1 MKIIRTS
8 YPISGFWD
16 TRQGGRAENQ
26 DSCGFIDTPHGFL
39 AIVCDGMG
47 GGPAGKQ
54 ASELAV
60 KTIAE
65 YVRSAPDA
73 KELDKLLLQAI
84 EQAHQTIVVAGQK
97 YSELKGMGTTVV
109 AVLFHK
115 EKAII
120 AHVGD
125 SRVYQFRFR
134 HRLFRTT
141 DHSMVAELV
150 SVNKLTEEQARL
162 SGQTNLITRAL
173 GGGNHLAEI
182 DMRPYEKGDRF
193 LLCTDGVW
201 GALRA
206 KDLVERAAK
215 TPSLA
220 GAVDSLVLHVD
231 ELGRQNGNTHDNLTL
246 ALIETKEDSIC
257 KEKMSRKVLRV
268 VIGLIISLIVSLVII
283 VVLIVKLSTSNPY
296 EKEADMIKELLVQR
310 DARIK
315 SLEDSV
321 RQQKNNVLA
330 VRQKAMDDQENLNK
344 KAQAAI
350 DAKNKAEDKLRE
362 AQNSVQEQKKSV
374 TSKPQGGIVPPN
386 VKKTINDVIT
396 LLERTRD
403 MKESTKRSEN
413 RKSAQSKLDR
423 LIKDDSSHKDIYA
436 DIKIKLNNSI
446 AGENTDKAKGHYNI
460 LINNLQSII
469 K

>member
-1 MKIIRTS
+1 MKIIRTT
-8 YPISGFWD
+8 YPLSGCWD
-16 TRQGGRAENQ
+16 TRQGGRPENQ
-26 DSCGFIDTPHGFL
+26 DSCGFVDTPHGFL
-39 AIVCDGMG
+39 AIMCDGMG

-60 KTIAE
+60 NTIAE
-65 YVRSAPDA
+65 YVNSIPDA
-73 KELDKLLLQAI
+73 IKLDELLQQAI
-84 EQAHQTIVVAGQK
+84 EKAHQTIVEAGQK
-97 YSELKGMGTTVV
+97 YPELKGMGTTVA

-115 EKAII
+115 EKAIV

-125 SRVYQFRFR
+125 SRVYQFRFGR
-134 HRLFRTT
+134 RLFRTT

-173 GGGNHLAEI
+173 GGGNHLADI

-193 LLCTDGVW
+193 LLCTDGIW
-201 GALRA
+201 GALHA
-206 KDLVERAAK
+206 KDLLERAAK

-257 KEKMSRKVLRV
+257 KEKMSRKVLRIV
-268 VIGLIISLIVSLVII
+268 TGLIISLIVSLAII
-283 VVLIVKLSTSNPY
+283 VVLIVKLSSPNPY
-296 EKEADMIKELLVQR
+296 EKEANMLKESLAQR

-321 RQQKNNVLA
+321 RQQKNKVLA

-362 AQNSVQEQKKSV
+362 AQNDVQEQKKSV
-374 TSKPQGGIVPPN
+374 TSKPQGATVSPS

-396 LLERTRD
+396 LLESARD
-403 MKESTKRSEN
+403 MKECSKRSEN

-423 LIKDDSSHKDIYA
+423 LIKDDPSHKEIYT
-436 DIKIKLNNSI
+436 DVKTKLNNSI
-446 AGENTDKAKGHYNI
+446 AAEIPDKAKGHYNI
-460 LINNLQSII
+460 LIRNLKTII